1 MIFIASPFQ
10 RLGFFSTVSTVAGTA
25 VAMVFKT
32 SMLNVELPLPRDRI
46 MAPTMDPSATIAC
59 VRR

>member
-1 MIFIASPFQ
+1 MIFVAQAFQ
-10 RLGFFSTVSTVAGTA
+10 RLGFFSTASTVAGIA

-32 SMLNVELPLPRDRI
+32 SLLNVALPLPRAKI
-46 MAPTMDPSATIAC
+46 MAPTMDASATIAC